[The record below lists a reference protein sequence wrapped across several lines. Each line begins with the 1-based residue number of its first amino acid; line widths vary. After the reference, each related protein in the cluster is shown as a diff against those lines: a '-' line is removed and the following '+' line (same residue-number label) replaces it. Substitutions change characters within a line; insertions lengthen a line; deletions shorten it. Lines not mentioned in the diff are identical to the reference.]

1 MRKLRVYIA
10 SPLTLGDT
18 GANIKKSMMTFDL
31 LMDLGFA
38 PYCPLTTFFLHIH
51 TPRPYRD
58 WIDHD
63 LEWIPACDIIL
74 RLPGKSSGA
83 DGEEKLMISLS
94 KPVFYD
100 IIELLEYVK
109 SKEKWFKIN
118 PDLTLNTVKKRFSE
132 ILELKV

>member
-10 SPLTLGDT
+10 SPYTLGD
-18 GANIKKSMMTFDL
+18 AAINVKKSMMAFDL
-31 LMDLGFA
+31 LMDLGFS
-38 PYCPLTTFFLHIH
+38 PYCPLTTHFLHIH
-51 TPRPYRD
+51 SPRPYQD

-63 LEWIPACDIIL
+63 LEWIPTCDIML
-74 RLPGKSSGA
+74 RLPGESSGA

-109 SKEKWFKIN
+109 LKEKWFKITS
-118 PDLTLNTVKKRFSE
+118 DLTLNTVKKRFLK